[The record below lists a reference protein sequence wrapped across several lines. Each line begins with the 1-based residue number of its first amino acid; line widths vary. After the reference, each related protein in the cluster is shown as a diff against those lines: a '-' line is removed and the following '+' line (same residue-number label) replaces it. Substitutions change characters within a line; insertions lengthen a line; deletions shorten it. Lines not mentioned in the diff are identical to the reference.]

1 MLVGGSGL
9 FIQSVL
15 EDLQFQASD
24 PEVRSALN
32 EEAERIGTEAM
43 YARLLE
49 LEPQAGARVL
59 PNNLRRIIR
68 ALEVLEITG
77 STPKTSLSKLPDVY
91 PSVRVGLRRPR
102 PELGERIA
110 QRVNS
115 MWQNGFVGEVAHL
128 DTMGL
133 RNGVTAS
140 KALGYAQVLEAL
152 DGSISLDQAAEDTVT
167 ATRRFAKRQDSW
179 FGRDDSIIWL
189 DAATA
194 SVQTALNLL

>member
-1 MLVGGSGL
+1 
-9 FIQSVL
+9 
-15 EDLQFQASD
+15 
-24 PEVRSALN
+24 
-32 EEAERIGTEAM
+32 
-43 YARLLE
+43 
-49 LEPQAGARVL
+49 
-59 PNNLRRIIR
+59 
-68 ALEVLEITG
+68 
-77 STPKTSLSKLPDVY
+77 
-91 PSVRVGLRRPR
+91 
-102 PELGERIA
+102 
-110 QRVNS
+110 